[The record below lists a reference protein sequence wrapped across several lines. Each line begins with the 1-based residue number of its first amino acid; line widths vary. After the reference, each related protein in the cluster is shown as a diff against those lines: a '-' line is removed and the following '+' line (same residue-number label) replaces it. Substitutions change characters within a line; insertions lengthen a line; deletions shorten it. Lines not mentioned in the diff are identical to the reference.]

1 MLQKTVGIVLRTQDY
16 GETHKLVTIFTKD
29 LGKIT
34 TISRGAN
41 KPRSRLSAV
50 SQLFIEAE
58 FLLYIPKGLATLRQG
73 DIISTYRHI
82 REDLLRTTYAAY
94 MIELTDKLIEEK
106 SPEPFLYNELRQTLE
121 WINNEEEYLVPLM
134 MYEMKL
140 FKKGG
145 FAPVVDYCVN
155 CSHHERLDAFSIQE
169 GGALCNR
176 CVTIDQYAMRLP
188 PALFRILSIFL
199 HVELDR
205 VGNINMKSENVERLR
220 SLLDQYYDQYG
231 GYKIRSKKLLGQFK
245 NLEE

>member
-16 GETHKLVTIFTKD
+16 GETHKLVTIFTKEI
-29 LGKIT
+29 GKIT

-50 SQLFIEAE
+50 SQIFIEAD
-58 FLLYIPKGLATLRQG
+58 FLLFVPKGLATLRQG
-73 DIISTYRHI
+73 DIISSYRHI

-121 WINNEEEYLVPLM
+121 WINDEEDYLVPLM

-155 CSHHERLDAFSIQE
+155 CNNNENLQSFSIQE
-169 GGALCNR
+169 GGALCDR
-176 CVTIDQYAMRLP
+176 CVSIDHYAMRLP
-188 PALFRILSIFL
+188 PSLFRILSVFL

-205 VGNINMKSENVERLR
+205 VGNINMKTTNIERLR
-220 SLLDQYYDQYG
+220 TLLDQYYDRYG
-231 GYKIRSKKLLGQFK
+231 GYKIRSKRLLEQFR
-245 NLEE
+245 NLEK